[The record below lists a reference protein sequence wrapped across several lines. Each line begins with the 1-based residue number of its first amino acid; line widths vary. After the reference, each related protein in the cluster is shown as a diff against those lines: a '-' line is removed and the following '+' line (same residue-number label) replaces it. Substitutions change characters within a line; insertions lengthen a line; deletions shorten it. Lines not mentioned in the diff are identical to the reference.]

1 MQQSSFNNK
10 RTIVASASS
19 DMLVDIRN
27 LGISFIS
34 PRGSIEALKSV
45 SFSIRPGR
53 TLALVGESGSGK
65 STTGL
70 ALMRLHDKEEKVML
84 SGDATLTMR
93 DGSRENLLTM
103 SERKLRAVRGREIA
117 MVFQEPMSSL
127 NPIYT
132 VGTQICEALSLHER
146 LSRSEARTR
155 ASDLLAQLGVPD
167 PVGAIHR
174 YPHELSGGM
183 RQRVMIAI
191 ALACSPRLLIADEP
205 TTALD
210 VTIQAQILELL
221 AELQARTGMAML
233 FITHNLGVVR
243 EIAHD
248 VAVMYGGSIVEAG
261 PVDDVFGTPRMPYT
275 QALLRSL
282 PTLSGS
288 ARQKARLEAIR
299 GSIPSPH
306 YRPSGCYFHPRC
318 DHSLQGL
325 CDATA
330 PVLERYGTNHSV
342 ACHRSREISEGREK

>member
-155 ASDLLAQLGVPD
+155 AS
-167 PVGAIHR
+167 
-174 YPHELSGGM
+174 
-183 RQRVMIAI
+183 IA
-191 ALACSPRLLIADEP
+191 
-205 TTALD
+205 
-210 VTIQAQILELL
+210 
-221 AELQARTGMAML
+221 
-233 FITHNLGVVR
+233 
-243 EIAHD
+243 
-248 VAVMYGGSIVEAG
+248 
-261 PVDDVFGTPRMPYT
+261 
-275 QALLRSL
+275 
-282 PTLSGS
+282 
-288 ARQKARLEAIR
+288 
-299 GSIPSPH
+299 
-306 YRPSGCYFHPRC
+306 
-318 DHSLQGL
+318 
-325 CDATA
+325 
-330 PVLERYGTNHSV
+330 SV
-342 ACHRSREISEGREK
+342 KMV